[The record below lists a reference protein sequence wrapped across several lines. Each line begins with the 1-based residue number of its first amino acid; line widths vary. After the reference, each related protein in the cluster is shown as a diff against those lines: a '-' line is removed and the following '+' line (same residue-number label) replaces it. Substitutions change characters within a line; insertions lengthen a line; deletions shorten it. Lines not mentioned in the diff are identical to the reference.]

1 MKLLKKLF
9 VRSQTKQNT
18 NSKQNMDPSGSTEN
32 IQETPLTDEAVKQI
46 LQTGYHVRVNAE
58 FARQLERELNKLKY
72 ERK

>member
-1 MKLLKKLF
+1 
-9 VRSQTKQNT
+9 
-18 NSKQNMDPSGSTEN
+18 MDPSGSTEK

-58 FARQLERELNKLKY
+58 FARQLERELNKLKH